1 MRGEGNAGR
10 DYMKNLDKHKVDF
23 IICYNNELYLDACEK
38 FIRHL
43 RVPEGI
49 LVNIIVIR
57 NAKSITVAY
66 QEAMDS
72 SDARYKVYLH
82 QDTFILNPDFIPG
95 FIRIFE
101 SHEELG
107 LLGVIGATRLNR
119 NGSIYGNWDLG
130 STLICTSEV
139 TGINQKAEARE
150 IPQES
155 AFAYAEAV
163 DGMLMITQYD
173 VTWRSDILQGFDYY
187 DASCAMEYRRRGYR
201 CGVINSG
208 RDPWTI
214 HDCGYVT
221 PAHIMEQKINFCREY
236 TAEGFIYN
244 VADLEAQR
252 IAIWKDVP
260 QMVRSLKIMF
270 DQGKYEDVKYLI
282 GGLKKI
288 GILNTEVSYL
298 SQLIQIKEEE
308 EKNGQRILLKEE
320 RSANELIQWYIK
332 IKLLLWEVTYDIDPG
347 VAVTLK
353 KSVASEQV
361 SADMVKTVAQH
372 SLYDPEVTVEKLKY
386 YKGK

>member
-1 MRGEGNAGR
+1 MYGEGNAGKE
-10 DYMKNLDKHKVDF
+10 YMNNLDKHKVDF
-23 IICYNNELYLDACEK
+23 IICCNNELYLEACEK

-43 RVPEGI
+43 CVPEGI
-49 LVNIIVIR
+49 LVNTIVIR
-57 NAKSITVAY
+57 NAKSITAAY

-82 QDTFILNPDFIPG
+82 QDTFILNPDFIPD

-107 LLGVIGATRLNR
+107 ILGVIGATRLNR

-150 IPQES
+150 ISQEY

-173 VTWRSDILQGFDYY
+173 VPWRSDILRGFDYY
-187 DASCAMEYRRRGYR
+187 DASCAMEYRRRGYQ

-208 RDPWTI
+208 RTPWTI
-214 HDCGYVT
+214 HDCGHVT
-221 PAHIMEQKINFCREY
+221 PAHITEQKMNFCREY

-244 VADLEAQR
+244 DADLEAQR

-260 QMVRSLKIMF
+260 QMVQNLKIMF
-270 DQGKYEDVKYLI
+270 NQGKYEDVKSMI
-282 GGLKKI
+282 SGLRKI

-308 EKNGQRILLKEE
+308 EKNAQRILLKEKK
-320 RSANELIQWYIK
+320 SADELIQRYIQ

-347 VAVTLK
+347 AAVTIK

-361 SADMVKTVAQH
+361 SADMVEIIAQH
-372 SLYDPEVTVEKLKY
+372 SLYDPEITAEKLK
-386 YKGK
+386 